1 MSFSLTEDIH
11 SASELK
17 QNAQQILDHM
27 HKTGRPVILT
37 VNGKADA
44 VLLDAKTFEKHLK
57 ASNLARLLAP
67 AEEDI
72 TAGRESEMGQF
83 LEEFKHAH
91 QIPGKDYATAQRYIR
106 SDRADRCDGG

>member
-1 MSFSLTEDIH
+1 MAISLTEDIRPM
-11 SASELK
+11 SEFKRNTRRVL
-17 QNAQQILDHM
+17 NHL

-44 VLLDAKTFEKHLK
+44 VLIDAKTYEKHLK

-72 TAGRESEMGQF
+72 AAGRESEMGQF
-83 LEEFKHAH
+83 LQEFKHAH
-91 QIPGKDYATAQRYIR
+91 KIPGR
-106 SDRADRCDGG
+106 